1 MNKADYCAL
10 LSQRLAKYF
19 DVTQNGA
26 YGGKTYDITASYAAR
41 ENQTVLF
48 KENVMDY
55 SESNEIC
62 LVSVTGSEDGAAAS
76 ERDALSSAAV
86 RQDLL
91 SLPQTALY
99 LAGTVSRHHKSTT
112 VLRVFVCESKAPKE
126 IVRAVTR
133 FSWSKSFRFGFF
145 GWASVK
151 TVLVDLEQSRVWT
164 NGAARDVK
172 AMFIPLYTE

>member
-10 LSQRLAKYF
+10 LSQRLSKYF
-19 DVTQNGA
+19 DVTQNGV
-26 YGGKTYDITASYAAR
+26 YGGKTYDIAASYAAR

-62 LVSVTGSEDGAAAS
+62 LVSVNSPQDGAS
-76 ERDALSSAAV
+76 V

-91 SLPQTALY
+91 SLPQTAID

-112 VLRVFVCESKAPKE
+112 VLRVFICESIAPKE
-126 IVRAVTR
+126 IVQAVRR
-133 FSWSKSFRFGFF
+133 FSWSKSFRFGFW

-151 TVLVDLEQSRVWT
+151 TVLVDLEQSKVYT

-172 AMFIPLYTE
+172 AMFIPSYTEKKH